1 MGASGVRCWY
11 PRAPS
16 RRSCCS
22 QPPLCR
28 YFYRP
33 EMPTWVKD
41 ADRYR
46 MTCAC
51 AADLVVLATGSL
63 MLAVTDQA
71 PRIAR
76 NEQQSL
82 LPEGLVMGYL
92 TTLGVIYGAFYY
104 GAKYFAG

>member
-1 MGASGVRCWY
+1 MGGVAGAARGLQLFGEL
-11 PRAPS
+11 PI
-16 RRSCCS
+16 SCNV
-22 QPPLCR
+22 PLR
-28 YFYRP
+28 FGLWG
-33 EMPTWVKD
+33 EV
-41 ADRYR
+41 
-46 MTCAC
+46 
-51 AADLVVLATGSL
+51 LVSSSSKQAFLLFPVTSL